1 MFFIFLNNNSNLYLI
16 GLGSLMAVYHA
27 SLTGKVAEWAVHK
40 QKLHWRV
47 SLEAMILVHAVLNVN

>member
-16 GLGSLMAVYHA
+16 GLGSFMAVYYA

-40 QKLHWRV
+40 
-47 SLEAMILVHAVLNVN
+47 